1 VSDAFLACLKTPPYF
16 WIGPEV
22 TRLFAAGQC
31 PFLSNDQLKTAN
43 SVGGLSVVTW
53 LSLLNRAE
61 IQRFEVQKLAM
72 GAYRSMLRGY
82 RLKEII
88 GQATVPE
95 ELLAAFHS
103 GGLLLGP
110 EGLPRKDAPESA
122 DKVAFK
128 PHVITMSR
136 NLVPHYHT
144 WTSLM
149 FVYQEPILGFAR
161 SEQRLLDAALLGVTD
176 EELATELKISLS
188 AVKKTWRSIYS
199 RANRSSSGILPGTLE
214 SRTDSSDRGKGKKHR
229 ILTYVREHPEELRP
243 VCLKLLRQPHIPA
256 PRVRVPRKRSP
267 FREN

>member
-1 VSDAFLACLKTPPYF
+1 MSDAFLACLKTPPYF

-72 GAYRSMLRGY
+72 EAYRSMLRGY

-95 ELLAAFHS
+95 ELLAALRS

-110 EGLPRKDAPESA
+110 DGLPRKDAPESA
-122 DKVAFK
+122 D
-128 PHVITMSR
+128 
-136 NLVPHYHT
+136 
-144 WTSLM
+144 
-149 FVYQEPILGFAR
+149 
-161 SEQRLLDAALLGVTD
+161 
-176 EELATELKISLS
+176 
-188 AVKKTWRSIYS
+188 
-199 RANRSSSGILPGTLE
+199 
-214 SRTDSSDRGKGKKHR
+214 
-229 ILTYVREHPEELRP
+229 
-243 VCLKLLRQPHIPA
+243 
-256 PRVRVPRKRSP
+256 
-267 FREN
+267 

>member
-1 VSDAFLACLKTPPYF
+1 M
-16 WIGPEV
+16 
-22 TRLFAAGQC
+22 
-31 PFLSNDQLKTAN
+31 
-43 SVGGLSVVTW
+43 
-53 LSLLNRAE
+53 
-61 IQRFEVQKLAM
+61 QRFEVQKLAM

-110 EGLPRKDAPESA
+110 DGLPQKDAPESA
-122 DKVAFK
+122 DKVASK

-136 NLVPHYHT
+136 NLVPHYLGT
-144 WTSLM
+144 WTILM

-161 SEQRLLDAALLGVTD
+161 SEQRLLDAALPGVTD

-214 SRTDSSDRGKGKKHR
+214 TRTDSSDRGKGKSTGFSPMCGSIPR
-229 ILTYVREHPEELRP
+229 SYGRSVSNSFASRRLPN
-243 VCLKLLRQPHIPA
+243 IPA
-256 PRVRVPRKRSP
+256 PRVRAAASLASSRLSSKTSAYSAPVARVVA
-267 FREN
+267 